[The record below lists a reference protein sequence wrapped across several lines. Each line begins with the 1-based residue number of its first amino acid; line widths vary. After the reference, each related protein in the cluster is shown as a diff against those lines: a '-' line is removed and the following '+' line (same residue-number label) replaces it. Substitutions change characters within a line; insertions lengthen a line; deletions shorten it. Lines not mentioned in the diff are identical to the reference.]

1 MALWE
6 RFAASSCNEVQYSRR
21 GLTFWV
27 SYGDIKRFEI
37 RKRSSEIE
45 RLDPTDM
52 YVQMRVR
59 D

>member
-6 RFAASSCNEVQYSRR
+6 RFAASSWNEVQYSRR